1 MKGKTKKDK
10 TAKGENGYSFLK
22 TIKRMIVIVRAE
34 APKLI
39 WLTVLATV
47 VKGLYPF
54 CSIFLPKIAIGV
66 LEEGGDEV
74 VKNLIYAML
83 MYFVAAGII
92 TFLNSYVEEVLFAN
106 CMTVRMG
113 FIAKQSAKLQQ
124 MDYKYIEDAKFFEKY
139 DKAMNANNNDR
150 DGVEGVYNRMTKFP
164 AKIVALIGM
173 LVLGVSLNPL
183 IVLAL
188 ILHVAVTMFVSAK
201 THDFEYARKED
212 LAKAGRRVGY
222 YEKTSADFRFGKDIR
237 IFDLRDRILKNYKQ
251 EIRAYS
257 AVRALIENKKFA
269 LGFLSLVTL
278 LISNVTM
285 YGLLAYKAYNGMPI
299 SDFTM
304 YIALITSL
312 LALMIDIGNDV
323 TFMRNEGQYVDDYFR
338 MMDAPLLTE
347 GDKDVD
353 ASDSVEIVF
362 DHVTFR
368 YPNTE
373 KDVFKDF
380 SFTIHRGE
388 RLAVVGVNGAGKST
402 LVKLICGLFEPT
414 EGHIYINGIDIREIK
429 KENLY
434 SLYSTVF
441 QDFNI
446 LAFSLRDNV
455 TCGVK
460 ENDDEKVREVLVKTG
475 LGKKLDSLDRG
486 LDQMMLKV
494 IDENGT
500 DFSGG
505 ERQKLAI
512 ARALYKDAPMVIM
525 DEPTAALDALAEAEI
540 YESFADLVKGKTA
553 IYVSHRLASTRFCD
567 KIALFDNT
575 GIIEYGTHD
584 ELMEKKGEYYNMFV
598 IQGKYYREN
607 PNADAEEAAKENNGE
622 VA

>member
-1 MKGKTKKDK
+1 MNNDKKK
-10 TAKGENGYSFLK
+10 KKEYSTLK
-22 TIKRMIVIVRAE
+22 TVKRMLSVLKSYY
-34 APKLI
+34 PKMFAYAAA
-39 WLTVLATV
+39 ATIALGV
-47 VKGLYPF
+47 NPF
-54 CSIFLPKIAIGV
+54 CSIFLPKIAIGT
-66 LEEGGDEV
+66 LEKGGEDV
-74 VKNLIYAML
+74 IKNLIVSML
-83 MYFVAAGII
+83 IYLAIAGVLA
-92 TFLNSYVEEVLFAN
+92 FLAEFMENLLTGVVMF
-106 CMTVRMG
+106 VRMEYLRR
-113 FIAKQSAKLQQ
+113 QSEKIQK
-124 MDYKYIEDAKFFEKY
+124 MDYKYVEDAKFFEKY
-139 DKAMNANNNDR
+139 DKAMNACNNNS
-150 DGVEGVYNRMTKFP
+150 DGVEGVYGKLLRFP
-164 AKIVALIGM
+164 SKIIALVGM
-173 LVLGVSLNPL
+173 IALGVSLNPI
-183 IVLAL
+183 IVVAL
-188 ILHVAVTMFVSAK
+188 ILHVAATMFVAAK
-201 THDFEYARKED
+201 AHDYEYARKED
-212 LAKAGRRVGY
+212 LAKAGRKVGY

-237 IFDLRDRILKNYKQ
+237 IFNLRDRIMKNYKT
-251 EIRAYS
+251 EIRAY
-257 AVRALIENKKFA
+257 AGIKAMIENRRFA
-269 LGFLSLVTL
+269 LGFLSLFTL
-278 LISNVTM
+278 LVTNVAM

-304 YIALITSL
+304 YIALITTL
-312 LALMIDIGNDV
+312 LTAMIDLGKDV
-323 TFMRNEGQYVDDYFR
+323 TFIRNEGQYVDDYFK
-338 MMDAPLLTE
+338 MIDDDLISE
-347 GDKDVD
+347 GDKEVD

-380 SFTIHRGE
+380 SFTIHKGE

-402 LVKLICGLFEPT
+402 LVKLICGLHAPN
-414 EGHIYINGIDIREIK
+414 EGHIYINGTDINEIK

-455 TCGVK
+455 TCGVNGEK
-460 ENDDEKVREVLVKTG
+460 VNDEKVKEVLTKVG
-475 LGKKLDSLDRG
+475 LGKKLEALDRG

-575 GIIEYGTHD
+575 GVREYGTHE

-598 IQGKYYREN
+598 VQGKYYREN
-607 PNADAEEAAKENNGE
+607 PNADVEENADMNECE
-622 VA
+622 VAV